1 MSTTSAAAGQRL
13 RLLRLLSYCFALKF
27 GYDLR
32 GLLMLLDVLV
42 YRALGLRTALHAW
55 QIACAYQQ
63 DLAPFA
69 KA

>member
-1 MSTTSAAAGQRL
+1 MSTKSAAAGQRL

-27 GYDLR
+27 GYDL
-32 GLLMLLDVLV
+32 LTLLDVLV

-69 KA
+69 KT